1 MSLTISG
8 SRPVGT
14 GQRRGFA
21 PLRDLPALLWLTA
34 VVVVSLVHRELPAP
48 RWLLLHLFLLG
59 AVTHSILVWSQHFA
73 DALLHTAPT
82 TTAYRARSVRL
93 FLCNLGA
100 VLVVVAVPTDRW
112 PLAAAGATS
121 VALAVGWHAVSLV
134 DQLRHGLGS
143 RFAVTVR
150 YYVASAAL
158 LPLGALFGVL
168 MARGLSEQWHVR
180 VMVAHVVVN
189 VLGWMGLTVLGTVV
203 TLWPTML
210 RTRIAEGA
218 EHTARR
224 ALPALLAGLLLAV
237 AGCLADVRPA
247 TGAGLLVYAGALVVL
262 ARPFVS
268 VGRTK
273 PPAHFATWSVAA
285 GVAWLTGL
293 VAILGVGV
301 LLAPTWM
308 DAHELASALTPGL
321 AAGFGAQVLLG
332 ALSYLVPVAVGR
344 GPSGARAANVEMD
357 RGGALRVA
365 VTNAGLLVFLLPT
378 PSAVRVVVS
387 AVVLVALAAF
397 LPLMIR
403 ALRAARRARQQP
415 VEPAPRSERSGPAP
429 VAAARPRGQVTGLAA
444 TGVALVVL
452 AVAAGVA
459 VDPAALAGTE
469 RTPSSAGVAATGL
482 TTRVQVSAADM
493 RFSPDTVQVP
503 AGNRLVIELTNADD
517 STVHDLVLDSGADSG
532 RLSPG
537 ETTTLDVGVV
547 GRDIEGWCSVVGHRQ
562 MGMVLHVE
570 VTGLAEATAASDT
583 DTGSMSD
590 MPGMDHGAASP
601 ETGTGGPAAAAL
613 DLAASPGAGFEAHD
627 PQLPPLGRSRVH
639 RRTFRVTE
647 MQAEVAP
654 GVRQQLWTYNGTMPG
669 PTLHG
674 RVGDRFV
681 IRLVNDTSMGHSI
694 DFHAGETPPDQR
706 MRTIAPGESLVYRFT
721 ATHSG
726 AWLYHCST
734 MPMSVHIANGMFG
747 AVVIDP
753 PGLPRVDKS
762 FLMVQSELYL
772 GDQDGPAD
780 ATKVMGEQPDAVV
793 FNGYANQYDHDQL
806 EVRAGDRVR
815 IWVVDAGP
823 NRTSGFHVVGEQFD
837 TVFAEGAY
845 LLRRGNAEQGGSQ
858 VLSLAAAQGGF
869 VELSFDRP
877 GHYPFVSHLMV
888 DAERGAHGI
897 VHVTR

>member
-1 MSLTISG
+1 
-8 SRPVGT
+8 
-14 GQRRGFA
+14 
-21 PLRDLPALLWLTA
+21 
-34 VVVVSLVHRELPAP
+34 
-48 RWLLLHLFLLG
+48 
-59 AVTHSILVWSQHFA
+59 
-73 DALLHTAPT
+73 
-82 TTAYRARSVRL
+82 
-93 FLCNLGA
+93 
-100 VLVVVAVPTDRW
+100 
-112 PLAAAGATS
+112 
-121 VALAVGWHAVSLV
+121 
-134 DQLRHGLGS
+134 
-143 RFAVTVR
+143 
-150 YYVASAAL
+150 
-158 LPLGALFGVL
+158 
-168 MARGLSEQWHVR
+168 
-180 VMVAHVVVN
+180 
-189 VLGWMGLTVLGTVV
+189 
-203 TLWPTML
+203 
-210 RTRIAEGA
+210 
-218 EHTARR
+218 
-224 ALPALLAGLLLAV
+224 
-237 AGCLADVRPA
+237 
-247 TGAGLLVYAGALVVL
+247 
-262 ARPFVS
+262 
-268 VGRTK
+268 
-273 PPAHFATWSVAA
+273 
-285 GVAWLTGL
+285 
-293 VAILGVGV
+293 
-301 LLAPTWM
+301 
-308 DAHELASALTPGL
+308 
-321 AAGFGAQVLLG
+321 
-332 ALSYLVPVAVGR
+332 
-344 GPSGARAANVEMD
+344 
-357 RGGALRVA
+357 
-365 VTNAGLLVFLLPT
+365 
-378 PSAVRVVVS
+378 
-387 AVVLVALAAF
+387 
-397 LPLMIR
+397 
-403 ALRAARRARQQP
+403 
-415 VEPAPRSERSGPAP
+415 
-429 VAAARPRGQVTGLAA
+429 
-444 TGVALVVL
+444 GVALVVL

-503 AGNRLVIELTNADD
+503 AGNRLVIELTNADG

-562 MGMVLHVE
+562 MGMVFHVE
-570 VTGLAEATAASDT
+570 VTGLAEAAAESDA
-583 DTGSMSD
+583 DSGSMGD
-590 MPGMDHGAASP
+590 MPGMDHGAGSP
-601 ETGTGGPAAAAL
+601 DTEAPDTEAPAAADL
-613 DLAASPGAGFEAHD
+613 DLATSPDSDFEAHD
-627 PQLPPLGRSRVH
+627 PQLPALGRSRVH
-639 RRTFRVTE
+639 RRTFRVSE

-753 PGLPRVDKS
+753 PHLPRVDKS

-806 EVRAGDRVR
+806 EVKAGDRVR

-823 NRTSGFHVVGEQFD
+823 NRTSDFHVVGEQFD
-837 TVFAEGAY
+837 TVFAEGAS
-845 LLRRGNAEQGGSQ
+845 LLRRGNPERGGSQ
-858 VLSLAAAQGGF
+858 VLSLGAAQGGF

-897 VHVTR
+897 VRVTR